1 MRQDRV
7 CTVFYAVSKLC
18 EVLKEAPIRDKVWE
32 NQIDEHW
39 FIKINGHSK
48 EMKGIPAYCMTIEYD
63 GFPAGIIS
71 PFDGMMVSG
80 EVINEDALIAAMK
93 KKLVGLGVSLDDVIE
108 EDRRQKPLNFDP
120 EDWAEKEC

>member
-48 EMKGIPAYCMTIEYD
+48 EMKGIPAYCMEIEYD
-63 GFPAGIIS
+63 GFPAGNIS
-71 PFDGMMVSG
+71 PFDGTMLAG
-80 EVINEDALIAAMK
+80 EEINEDEFIAAVQ
-93 KKLVGLGVSLDDVIE
+93 KKLADLGVEV
-108 EDRRQKPLNFDP
+108 
-120 EDWAEKEC
+120 EC

>member
-1 MRQDRV
+1 MRKDRV

-18 EVLKEAPIRDKVWE
+18 AALKEAPIQGKVWE

-48 EMKGIPAYCMTIEYD
+48 EMQEIPPFCMTIEYD

-71 PFDGMMVSG
+71 PFDGTMLAG
-80 EVINEDALIAAMK
+80 EVVNEDEFIEAVE
-93 KKLVGLGVSLDDVIE
+93 KKLAGLGVSMDDILE
-108 EDRRQKPLNFDP
+108 DDRRKA
-120 EDWAEKEC
+120 EKAAATAEEWAE